1 MISGQTESVSLLG
14 VSGFSG
20 AVLDADDKL
29 VVAGARARVCAVNH
43 SCAKI
48 VSSVRMHRICFG
60 CFGVLVVSA
69 CCP

>member
-14 VSGFSG
+14 VLGFRG

-43 SCAKI
+43 
-48 VSSVRMHRICFG
+48 RLR
-60 CFGVLVVSA
+60 
-69 CCP
+69 